1 MKSPA
6 TLMCRVLLMLAC
18 AVPVLP
24 VAAADDP
31 VAVALLAK
39 LKAAR
44 ADLEY
49 SMPRQSAMPGL
60 YEVSVKSGP
69 TLYVTADG
77 GFFVAGDLFAVGP
90 GGFTNLAEQKRDAD
104 RRDALASLSPAEMI
118 VFSPPNPK
126 ATVTVFTDID
136 CGYCRKFH
144 QEVPQLNAM
153 GIAVHYLAFPRAG
166 LGSPSF
172 RKIATAW
179 CAPDRGAALTRLK
192 NGEDVPDNVCPG
204 NPVAAQYALG
214 ERLGVTGTPA
224 LVLEDGTLIPGYQPA
239 AELARLLGVN

>member
-6 TLMCRVLLMLAC
+6 TLLCRVMLLLAC
-18 AVPVLP
+18 AAPVM
-24 VAAADDP
+24 VSAADDP
-31 VAVALLAK
+31 AAVALLAK

-49 SMPRQSAMPGL
+49 SMPRQSAIPGL
-60 YEVSVKSGP
+60 YEVKGGP
-69 TLYVTADG
+69 TLYVSADG
-77 GFFVAGDLFAVGP
+77 SFFVAGDLFSIGP

-104 RRDALASLSPAEMI
+104 RRQAIAGLNPADMI
-118 VFSPPNPK
+118 VFAPPNPK
-126 ATVTVFTDID
+126 ATITVFTDID
-136 CGYCRKFH
+136 CGFCRKFH

-179 CAPDRGAALTRLK
+179 CSADRGDTLTRMK
-192 NGEDVPDNVCPG
+192 NGENVPDNVCDG

-214 ERLGVTGTPA
+214 EQLGVTGTPA
-224 LVLEDGTLIPGYQPA
+224 LVLQDGTLIPGYQPA
-239 AELARLLGVN
+239 EELARLLGVN

>member
-1 MKSPA
+1 MKTVAKLFPCA
-6 TLMCRVLLMLAC
+6 IVLVAIFGI
-18 AVPVLP
+18 VPRIS
-24 VAAADDP
+24 AADDP

-49 SMPRQSAMPGL
+49 SLPHQSAMPGL
-60 YEVSVKSGP
+60 YEVGVKGGP
-69 TLYVTADG
+69 TLYVSADG

-90 GGFTNLAEQKRDAD
+90 GGFTNLAEQRRDAD
-104 RRDALASLSPAEMI
+104 RRAALSSLDPADMI
-118 VFSPPNPK
+118 VFAPPNPK
-126 ATVTVFTDID
+126 ATITVFTDID

-166 LGSPSF
+166 LGSESF

-179 CAPDRGAALTRLK
+179 CSSDRGAALTRLK
-192 NGEDVPDNVCPG
+192 NGEKVPDNVCPQ

-214 ERLGVTGTPA
+214 EQLGVTGTPA
-224 LVLEDGTLIPGYQPA
+224 LVLENGALIPGYQPA

>member
-1 MKSPA
+1 MKAALILARWLGLAFMCGLYVTPA
-6 TLMCRVLLMLAC
+6 M
-18 AVPVLP
+18 
-24 VAAADDP
+24 AADDP

-39 LKAAR
+39 LKASR

-60 YEVSVKSGP
+60 YEVSVKGGP
-69 TLYVTADG
+69 TLFLSADG
-77 GFFVAGDLFAVGP
+77 SFFVAGDLFSIGP
-90 GGFTNLAEQKRDAD
+90 GGFINLAEKQRDAD
-104 RRDALASLSPAEMI
+104 RRKALAALKTSDMI
-118 VFSPPNPK
+118 VFAPENPK

-136 CGYCRKFH
+136 CGFCRKFH
-144 QEVPQLNAM
+144 QEVPALNAM

-179 CAPDRGAALTRLK
+179 CSADRGAALTSLK
-192 NGEDVPDNVCPG
+192 NGTDLPDNVCAG

-214 ERLGVTGTPA
+214 EQLGVTGTPA

-239 AELARLLGVN
+239 DELARVMGVK